1 MAGAHP
7 VEGTTRVAGIFG
19 DPVSHSLSPRMHNA
33 AFRALGLDY
42 VYVPFRPS
50 ARTIRQA
57 VAAVR
62 LLGLAGVNVTVP
74 FKEAVVRHVDRLS
87 ETAKAVGAVNTIY
100 PDRTGKLVGD
110 NTDVVGFAAAL
121 EAGAVRLRGLKAL
134 VVGAGGGARAAVY
147 ALLVGGAAEVVIAN
161 RTLARGRQIV
171 RRFSAYRER
180 LRVVGLTALRE
191 AELLAS
197 RGLVVNATSLGIG
210 GTKFLDFDFDET
222 APACVFF
229 DLAYG
234 RTPTAFLAAAA
245 KAGRPTI
252 DGREM
257 LLHQGAAAFKHFTG
271 REAPL
276 DVMSAALIDES

>member
-1 MAGAHP
+1 MARAHP
-7 VEGTTRVAGIFG
+7 VEGTTRVVGIFG

-50 ARTIRQA
+50 SRTIRQA

-62 LLGLAGVNVTVP
+62 SLGLAGVNVTVP

-100 PDRTGKLVGD
+100 PDRSGKLVGD
-110 NTDVVGFAAAL
+110 NTDVVGFTAAL

-147 ALLVGGAAEVVIAN
+147 GLLRGGAADVVIAN
-161 RTLARGRQIV
+161 RTIARGKQIV
-171 RRFSAYRER
+171 RRFSRYRAHM
-180 LRVVGLTALRE
+180 RVVGLTALRE

-197 RGLVVNATSLGIG
+197 RSLVVNATSLGIG
-210 GTKFLDFDFDET
+210 GTRFLDFDFDET
-222 APACVFF
+222 AAACVFF

-245 KAGRPTI
+245 KAGRPII

-271 REAPL
+271 REAPI
-276 DVMSAALIDES
+276 DVMSAALVDEF